1 MIAELSSNTQAIL
14 LLTAPLITGR
24 GKPSIDPLTAGEY
37 RRLARRL
44 RELRRE
50 PADLL
55 RLGADALLKD
65 CGSHP
70 DAARLERLLGRGFLL
85 SQAVER
91 WRARAIWVVSRA
103 DAGYPQRLKKRL
115 GEDAP
120 PVLYGC
126 GDASILDAGGLA
138 VVGSR
143 NVDEALIE
151 YTESAGRLTA
161 EAHRVVVS
169 GGARGIDQAAMRGA
183 LQAGGKAVGILADGL
198 EKVAVRRE
206 HREALMD
213 RRLALICP
221 YDPAARFNVGHAM
234 QRNKLIYALADAAL
248 VVNSDFGKG
257 GTWAGASEQLERL
270 KFVPVYVRA
279 DGSAGRGLAELQ
291 RLGAKPWP
299 NPKTVQELEEIL
311 GSPTTA
317 ARGAPEPTTQLS
329 GVHEE
334 SGPFAVARPAEVS
347 ATAMTHEPHV
357 PAHSSPADELF
368 AKVTEL
374 LDRMDGPRTDSA
386 VAEELQV
393 PRKLAVAWLER
404 FADMQIRKL
413 FESSSTDRT
422 PAEVV
427 KELRIPERHVRSCL
441 KRLHEEHVVEKVPR
455 SRPVRYRSTASIGPL
470 FEGRA

>member
-1 MIAELSSNTQAIL
+1 MRAELSPNAQAIL
-14 LLTAPLITGR
+14 LLTAPLIAGR
-24 GKPSIDPLTAGEY
+24 GRPSADPLTAGEY

-44 RELRRE
+44 RELHRE

-55 RLGADALLKD
+55 DRGADSLLKE

-70 DAARLERLLGRGFLL
+70 DAARLDRLLGRGFLL

-91 WRARAIWVVSRA
+91 WRTRAVWVVSRA

-143 NVDEALIE
+143 NVNETLIE
-151 YTESAGRLTA
+151 YTEDAGRLA
-161 EAHRVVVS
+161 AAARRAVIS

-183 LQAGGKAVGILADGL
+183 QDAGGIVVGILADNL
-198 EKVAVRRE
+198 ERAAVRRE
-206 HREALMD
+206 HREALMNG
-213 RRLALICP
+213 RLALICP

-248 VVNSDFGKG
+248 VVNSDYGKG
-257 GTWAGASEQLERL
+257 GTWAGATEQLERL

-279 DGSAGRGLAELQ
+279 DGDVGKGLAELQ
-291 RLGAKPWP
+291 RLGARPWP
-299 NPKTVQELEEIL
+299 NPKTAQELEEIL
-311 GSPTTA
+311 NSPSTPA
-317 ARGAPEPTTQLS
+317 CAAPEQRAKWS
-329 GVHEE
+329 GVQEE
-334 SGPFAVARPAEVS
+334 SGPFEGDRPAEAVP
-347 ATAMTHEPHV
+347 TAITHEPHG
-357 PAHSSPADELF
+357 PAYSSLADELF

-374 LDRMDGPRTDSA
+374 LEGMDGPRTDA
-386 VAEELQV
+386 RVADELQV
-393 PRKLAVAWLER
+393 PRKLAGAWLKR
-404 FADMQIRKL
+404 FVDMKLRKL
-413 FESSSTDRT
+413 FESSSTPMTAD
-422 PAEVV
+422 EVV
-427 KELRIPERHVRSCL
+427 EELRFAQHQVPSCL
-441 KRLHEEHVVEKVPR
+441 KRLCDEGVVEKIPR

-470 FEGRA
+470 FEKRD